1 MKVVE
6 NSPLNYWIIFQR
18 AKLEGNDRADI
29 NASGAISGNIIV
41 CPISPLCKTGSELKL
56 LKKWNQVGKSYGK
69 YHWNQRLRLTTG
81 WYWE

>member
-29 NASGAISGNIIV
+29 NASDAISGNIIRV
-41 CPISPLCKTGSELKL
+41 PDITFVQNRFKTEITEKMESG
-56 LKKWNQVGKSYGK
+56 
-69 YHWNQRLRLTTG
+69 R
-81 WYWE
+81 